1 MNDGYNSEASLW
13 LEDMSDNDSE
23 KLEHKGEINHQIEV
37 KEGEPQG
44 DNHENITDNQLDT
57 KAKKGEGTVSGIL
70 LL

>member
-1 MNDGYNSEASLW
+1 
-13 LEDMSDNDSE
+13 MSDNDSE
-23 KLEHKGEINHQIEV
+23 KLEHKKEINHQIEV